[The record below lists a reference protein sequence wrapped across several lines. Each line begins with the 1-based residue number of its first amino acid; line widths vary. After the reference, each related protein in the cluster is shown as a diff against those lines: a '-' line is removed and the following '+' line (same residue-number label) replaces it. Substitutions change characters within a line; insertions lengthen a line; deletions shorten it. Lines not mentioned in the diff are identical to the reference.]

1 LRKPSNRDK
10 LHDFHMGERVLY
22 LDCHAGAA
30 GDMLN
35 AALLDLGVPFKALSA
50 ELDKL
55 NVKGFRVVRSK
66 AVRGGIRG
74 TRFRVDAPGDRGHR
88 HWADFE
94 RVIKRSKLTKPV
106 KDRSLALIR
115 RVFEAEARVHG
126 KKVESIHLHELG
138 SLDTLVDVVGA
149 VSCLEILGVDRVE
162 SSSINVGSGSV
173 DTEHGRMP
181 IPAPATALL
190 LKGVPVFADGDFERT
205 TPTGALLVTGFADRF
220 GPWPAMTV
228 KKIGYGLG
236 TKDPKGGRPNALR
249 AVLGE
254 TSSRGS
260 DTVVVLETT
269 VDDATPEQLGFL
281 QERLWEAGALDVFLT
296 PVFMKKNRPGTNVTV
311 LVSPGQRDTATE
323 VLFHESPTFGVRAHP
338 VERDV
343 LERRHVTVSTP
354 YGKVRVKEGSRGG
367 DVVRAAPE
375 YEDCKRLARAK
386 KVTLQTVQ
394 RAAIAAYEDL
404 A

>member
-1 LRKPSNRDK
+1 
-10 LHDFHMGERVLY
+10 MGERILY

-35 AALLDLGVPFKALSA
+35 AALIDLGVPFKALSA

-74 TRFRVDAPGDRGHR
+74 TRFRVDAPGDKGHR

-94 RVIKRSKLTKPV
+94 RIIHKSKLAKPV
-106 KDRSLALIR
+106 KERSLALIR
-115 RVFEAEARVHG
+115 RVFEAEAKVHG
-126 KKVESIHLHELG
+126 KKVEAIHLHELG

-149 VSCLEILGVDRVE
+149 VSALELLGVDRVE

-173 DTEHGRMP
+173 DTQHGRMP

-190 LKGVPVFADGDFERT
+190 LKGVPVFADGEFERT
-205 TPTGALLVTGFADRF
+205 TPTGALLVTGFTDRF
-220 GPWPAMTV
+220 GPWPSMTV
-228 KKIGYGLG
+228 KQIGYGLG

-254 TSSRGS
+254 TSTRRT
-260 DTVVVLETT
+260 DTIVVLETT

-281 QERLWEAGALDVFLT
+281 QERLWDAGALDVFLT

-311 LVSPGQRDTATE
+311 LVRPGERVAATD
-323 VLFHESPTFGVRAHP
+323 VLFHESPTFGVRSYA

-343 LERRHVTVSTP
+343 LERRHVSVKTR
-354 YGKVRVKEGSRGG
+354 YGNVRIKEGARGG
-367 DVVRAAPE
+367 VIVTAAPE

-386 KVTLQTVQ
+386 NVSLATVQ
-394 RAAIAAYEDL
+394 RAAQQAYEDHT
-404 A
+404 